1 MTEQDNIKKK
11 KKNVEVSILQRGKGT
26 KLWRFVC
33 LFCFCFLFFVFFFL
47 GGVGVG
53 YKGNTFIKRKNTA
66 QRMKTINRF
75 SKIIMKEPKKKT
87 IDKTIIHGLENI
99 HTFLKE
105 YMQALHRFL
114 GDPPRM
120 KSV

>member
-1 MTEQDNIKKK
+1 M
-11 KKNVEVSILQRGKGT
+11 EVSILQRGKGT

-33 LFCFCFLFFVFFFL
+33 LFCFCFLFFFFFL
-47 GGVGVG
+47 GGGC
-53 YKGNTFIKRKNTA
+53 KGNTFIKRKNTA

>member
-1 MTEQDNIKKK
+1 M
-11 KKNVEVSILQRGKGT
+11 
-26 KLWRFVC
+26 WRLVFCKEEKEPNFGGLFVC
-33 LFCFCFLFFVFFFL
+33 FVLFCFVFVFFFFL
-47 GGVGVG
+47 G
-53 YKGNTFIKRKNTA
+53 YKGNTFIKRKITA